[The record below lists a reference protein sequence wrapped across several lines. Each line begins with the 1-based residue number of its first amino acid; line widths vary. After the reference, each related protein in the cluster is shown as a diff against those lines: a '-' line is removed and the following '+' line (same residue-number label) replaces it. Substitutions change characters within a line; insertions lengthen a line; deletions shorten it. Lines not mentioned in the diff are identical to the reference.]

1 MWSWREYLQASPT
14 LTSGSGNRSATGGG
28 ADDSVV
34 VYLMEYVVMGDS
46 TELDSKAFE
55 NLGW

>member
-1 MWSWREYLQASPT
+1 ME
-14 LTSGSGNRSATGGG
+14 G

-55 NLGW
+55 KSRMAM